1 MLKFLVVIPAYN
13 EESTIKSVID
23 QIKNLYPRFDILV
36 VDDASTDSTASVAVE
51 SGARV
56 IRHPINL
63 GDGAARQTGFIYAL
77 KNDYDFAVQ
86 LDGDG
91 QHDPT
96 SIKDLLEPVINGEAD
111 LALGSRFLGMSYKV
125 DFLRLIGM
133 KLYSLICSAVMRR
146 KITDPTSGFRAMN
159 KATIGLYNSDL
170 YPQKYPDANVILL
183 THYSGLKVKEI
194 PVRMNRNITG
204 KSIHSGLKPL
214 GYIYTMTLSILMMM
228 LRKNILMKGKR

>member
-1 MLKFLVVIPAYN
+1 MK
-13 EESTIKSVID
+13 
-23 QIKNLYPRFDILV
+23 
-36 VDDASTDSTASVAVE
+36 

-63 GDGAARQTGFIYAL
+63 GD
-77 KNDYDFAVQ
+77 D
-86 LDGDG
+86 

-96 SIKDLLEPVINGEAD
+96 SIEDLLKPVINGEAD
-111 LALGSRFLGMSYKV
+111 LTLGSRFLGKSYKA

-133 KLYSLICSAVMRR
+133 KLYSLICSSVMRY
-146 KITDPTSGFRAMN
+146 KISDPTSGFRAMN
-159 KATIGLYNSDL
+159 RNAVNLYNSDL
-170 YPQKYPDANVILL
+170 YLQNYPDANVILL

-214 GYIYTMTLSILMMM
+214 GYIDVMTLSIFMMM
-228 LRKNILMKGKR
+228 LRKKFLMKYRT